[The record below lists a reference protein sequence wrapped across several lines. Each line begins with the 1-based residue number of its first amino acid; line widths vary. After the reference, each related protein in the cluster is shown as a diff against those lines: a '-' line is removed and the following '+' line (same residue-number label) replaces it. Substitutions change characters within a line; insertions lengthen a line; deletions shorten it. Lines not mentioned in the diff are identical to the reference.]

1 MFSQKEYSGEED
13 ILTIEGVI
21 GYRQWGFIP
30 HTGLIS
36 MKPADWSTGK
46 LHARCQRMLF
56 EQNFKEHKSP
66 EISCYCGIYAHY
78 LPLESY
84 ARHHASVFGVIEGS
98 GKILMG
104 TRGYRA
110 EKAKI
115 LALAGYGLCNEWFE
129 CTEPEQSKY
138 GREALLEFCDSIGV
152 YYYDDVQEMIQQF
165 PQVDL
170 STLGVPDLSQWEK
183 DRDIAKRHKEQIEYE
198 INRRSKDLDFAV
210 AQYGYDPKSWQ
221 YERMRSTMDALGGF
235 TWTSA
240 K

>member
-1 MFSQKEYSGEED
+1 MFSQSEYSGEED

-21 GYRQWGFIP
+21 GYRQWGYS
-30 HTGLIS
+30 HAGLVS

-46 LHARCQRMLF
+46 LHARCERMLF

-84 ARHHASVFGVIEGS
+84 TRNYPAVFGVIEAS

-104 TRGYRA
+104 TKGFRA

-115 LALAGYGLCNEWFE
+115 LALGGYGHHNEWFE
-129 CTEPEQSKY
+129 VSIPEQSRY
-138 GREALLEFCDSIGV
+138 ARESLLEFCDSIGV
-152 YYYDDVQEMIQQF
+152 YYFDDVEEMIHQF

-170 STLGVPDLSQWEK
+170 TSLGVPDLSKWEE
-183 DRDIAKRHKEQIEYE
+183 DRAFAKRHKEQIEYE
-198 INRRSKDLDFAV
+198 IKMRNTDLDFAMT
-210 AQYGYDPKSWQ
+210 QYGYDKQSWQ

-235 TWTSA
+235 TWTSV